1 MKILFDEG
9 VPKQLRRLLAR
20 DDITLVEEKGWK
32 GIKNGRL
39 LQQAEEN
46 GFDVLITAD
55 QNLKYQQNLKG
66 RRIGVIVLPYNRRK
80 WMPLLVP
87 ALTAALNQMQAGIFV
102 EIPLPPEL
110 N

>member
-9 VPKQLRRLLAR
+9 VPKQLRRLRAR

-39 LQQAEEN
+39 LQLAEED

-66 RRIGVIVLPYNRRK
+66 RRVGIIVLPYNRRK

-87 ALTAALNQMQAGIFV
+87 AIAGALNQIHGGV
-102 EIPLPPEL
+102 YLEIPLPPEL

>member
-1 MKILFDEG
+1 VKILFDEG
-9 VPKQLRRLLAR
+9 APKQLRRLLAR

-39 LQQAEEN
+39 LHLEEED

-55 QNLKYQQNLKG
+55 QNLKYQQNLKA

-80 WMPLLVP
+80 WMPPLVP
-87 ALTAALNQMQAGIFV
+87 ALANALNQIHVGVYV

-110 N
+110 K